1 MPAARILVLADFL
14 LAGVLAVL
22 ILLTNT
28 SISVIEALGWVFV
41 VLGVY
46 LASLLVP

>member
-1 MPAARILVLADFL
+1 MTGSRFLVLADCV
-14 LAGVLAVL
+14 LAAVLAVL

-28 SISVIEALGWVFV
+28 SVSVIEALGWVFV